1 MKEKNHRTWL
11 FHQCSVMHSYEI
23 VRTRN
28 DQHEVYR
35 PKTKSKL
42 VNVLYYSN
50 DTNCLAYESTRI
62 TITSAYHR
70 PSLDDIK
77 QSIDRKKDAFL
88 SIFIGINYIV
98 VNPAKFLCGD
108 SPRSSPLVTHS
119 IYSTVLVCQLYENVY
134 RCNYELLSSE
144 REAWPRP
151 AANQRPETNRCPTTA
166 RQPADENSTVRPV
179 LNGCESK
186 KLASSGRRL
195 CKQCHCWQA
204 SVSKLSLI
212 VKAVLPFKLF
222 ISIVVTIVVGYLV
235 FLVKDRRL
243 MRILTPISN
252 HRAVFAPDSNYTT
265 R

>member
-50 DTNCLAYESTRI
+50 DTDCPAYESTRI

-77 QSIDRKKDAFL
+77 QSIDRKKHAFL

-119 IYSTVLVCQLYENVY
+119 IYSTY
-134 RCNYELLSSE
+134 SF
-144 REAWPRP
+144 
-151 AANQRPETNRCPTTA
+151 ANSTEMFTGVIMSYCRASARRGLGQQPISDQRRTGARR
-166 RQPADENSTVRPV
+166 RQPADENSAVRPV

-195 CKQCHCWQA
+195 CKQCHC
-204 SVSKLSLI
+204 
-212 VKAVLPFKLF
+212 
-222 ISIVVTIVVGYLV
+222 
-235 FLVKDRRL
+235 
-243 MRILTPISN
+243 
-252 HRAVFAPDSNYTT
+252 
-265 R
+265 

>member
-50 DTNCLAYESTRI
+50 DTDCPAYESTRI

-77 QSIDRKKDAFL
+77 QSIDRKKAC
-88 SIFIGINYIV
+88 IFVYFYWN
-98 VNPAKFLCGD
+98 KLHCGKP
-108 SPRSSPLVTHS
+108 SQIFVWRQPTQLTVSHS
-119 IYSTVLVCQLYENVY
+119 FHIQYVLFCQLYGNVY

-166 RQPADENSTVRPV
+166 AGGRELCRTTGVEWLRV
-179 LNGCESK
+179 K
-186 KLASSGRRL
+186 KAGVVWSP
-195 CKQCHCWQA
+195 
-204 SVSKLSLI
+204 SV
-212 VKAVLPFKLF
+212 
-222 ISIVVTIVVGYLV
+222 
-235 FLVKDRRL
+235 
-243 MRILTPISN
+243 
-252 HRAVFAPDSNYTT
+252 
-265 R
+265 